1 MVAALPGLR
10 RLVTAILVLTLP
22 LLTSQCSKK
31 SQQVPGVQGLT
42 ADQAEKFQ
50 ALHDPTPDQK
60 PRSPDQIPQ
69 DRLEALGDLALKNRN
84 FENSLINYLQ
94 ILQEHPERYDLH
106 YKVGVIFLLSGKL
119 EPAQKELALVL
130 ANQPDM
136 LKAHEAMGLVHL
148 QGKQYPLAINEFQQ
162 VLAQDPRRARTHH
175 LLGVTFLE
183 SGHPDRAI
191 VALKTATS
199 QDPRQVSSHIA
210 LAQAY
215 LQQKN
220 YPQAVASLIAAQALS
235 PQDQKINLL
244 LGRAL
249 AAQKQ
254 YPQALEAFM
263 KGGDE
268 AQAYNNIGVYY
279 FMDGRY
285 EESAKCFQRALELR
299 PVFYQEAKTNLQRAL
314 EKMQETRK
322 DGS

>member
-1 MVAALPGLR
+1 MTPLSPLR
-10 RLVTAILVLTLP
+10 RIVTVVLVLALP
-22 LLTSQCSKK
+22 LLIAQCSKK
-31 SQQVPGVQGLT
+31 SQQANGVRGLT
-42 ADQAEKFQ
+42 SDQAEQFQ
-50 ALHDPTPDQK
+50 ALHDPWPDQK
-60 PRSPDQIPQ
+60 VKPLEQVPE

-84 FENSLINYLQ
+84 FENSLVNYLQ

-119 EPAQKELALVL
+119 EAAQKELALVL
-130 ANQPDM
+130 VNQPDM

-148 QGKQYPLAINEFQQ
+148 QSKQYPLAINEFQH
-162 VLAQDPRRARTHH
+162 VLAQDPKRPKTCH
-175 LLGVTFLE
+175 LLGVAFLE
-183 SGHPDRAI
+183 SGQTERAI
-191 VALKTATS
+191 VALKTATGM
-199 QDPRQVSSHIA
+199 DPRQVSSHIA

-220 YPQAVASLIAAQALS
+220 YPQAVASLKQAQTLT
-235 PQDQKINLL
+235 PQDQKVNQL

-249 AAQKQ
+249 GAQKQ

-268 AQAYNNIGVYY
+268 AQAYNNIGVFY

-285 EESAKCFQRALELR
+285 EEAAKCFQRAIELR

-322 DGS
+322 DDS

>member
-1 MVAALPGLR
+1 MAASPPLR
-10 RLVTAILVLTLP
+10 RLAAAVLVLALP
-22 LLTSQCSKK
+22 LLASHCSKK
-31 SQQVPGVQGLT
+31 SQQIPAVQPLPP
-42 ADQAEKFQ
+42 DQVEKLQ
-50 ALHDPTPDQK
+50 ALHNPWPDQK
-60 PRSPDQIPQ
+60 PKPPEQVPE
-69 DRLEALGDLALKNRN
+69 DRLEALGDSALQNRN
-84 FENSLINYLQ
+84 FENSLINYMQ

-106 YKVGVIFLLSGKL
+106 YKVGVLFLLSGKL

-130 ANQPDM
+130 VHQPEM
-136 LKAHEAMGLVHL
+136 LQAHEAMGLVHL
-148 QGKQYPLAINEFQQ
+148 QGKNYPLAIDEFQY
-162 VLAQDPRRARTHH
+162 VLAQDPRRAKTQH

-183 SGHPDRAI
+183 SGRPDRAI
-191 VALKTATS
+191 LALKMAIRD
-199 QDPRQVSSHIA
+199 DPRQLSSYIA

-220 YPQAVASLIAAQALS
+220 YPQAVADLRQALALA
-235 PQDQKINLL
+235 PQDQKVNQL

-263 KGGDE
+263 KAGDE

-299 PVFYQEAKTNLQRAL
+299 PTFYQEAKTNLQRAL

>member
-1 MVAALPGLR
+1 MMAAFPPLR
-10 RLVTAILVLTLP
+10 PLVTAVLVLALP
-22 LLTSQCSKK
+22 LLATQCSKK
-31 SQQVPGVQGLT
+31 SPSISGVRGLT
-42 ADQAEKFQ
+42 PDQAETFQ
-50 ALHDPTPDQK
+50 ALHDPVYDQK
-60 PRSPDQIPQ
+60 PQSREQVPE

-84 FENSLINYLQ
+84 FDNSLVNYLQ

-130 ANQPDM
+130 VNRPDM

-148 QGKQYPLAINEFQQ
+148 QNKQYPLAINEFQL
-162 VLAQDPRRARTHH
+162 VLAQDPRRPKTYH
-175 LLGVTFLE
+175 LLGVSFLE
-183 SGHPDRAI
+183 SGQTDRAI
-191 VALKTATS
+191 VALKTATGM
-199 QDPRQVSSHIA
+199 DPRQVSSHIA

-215 LQQKN
+215 LQQKK
-220 YPQAVASLIAAQALS
+220 YPPAVASLKQAQTLA
-235 PQDQKINLL
+235 PQDQKINQL

-254 YPQALEAFM
+254 YPQALEAFL

-268 AQAYNNIGVYY
+268 AQAYNNIGVFY

-285 EESAKCFQRALELR
+285 EEAAKCFQRAIELR

-314 EKMQETRK
+314 EKMQETHK

>member
-1 MVAALPGLR
+1 MMAALLPLR
-10 RLVTAILVLTLP
+10 RLVTAILILTLP
-22 LLTSQCSKK
+22 LLVSQCSKK
-31 SQQVPGVQGLT
+31 SQQITGVQGFT
-42 ADQAEKFQ
+42 PDQAETFQ
-50 ALHDPTPDQK
+50 ALHDPGSGQK
-60 PRSPDQIPQ
+60 PQSQEQVPQ

-84 FENSLINYLQ
+84 FENSLVNYLQ

-130 ANQPDM
+130 ANRPDM

-148 QGKQYPLAINEFQQ
+148 QSKQYPLAINEFQL
-162 VLAQDPRRARTHH
+162 VLAQDPKRVETYH
-175 LLGVTFLE
+175 LLGVSFLE
-183 SGHPDRAI
+183 SGQTDRAI
-191 VALKTATS
+191 VALKTATGMA
-199 QDPRQVSSHIA
+199 PRQVSSHIA

-215 LQQKN
+215 LREKK
-220 YPQAVASLIAAQALS
+220 YPLAIASLKQAQTLA
-235 PQDQKINLL
+235 PQDQKINQL

-268 AQAYNNIGVYY
+268 AQAYNNIGVFY

-285 EESAKCFQRALELR
+285 EEAAKCFQRAIELR
-299 PVFYQEAKTNLQRAL
+299 PTFYQEAKTNLQRAL